1 MVGLNKYSY
10 CQPGK
15 PYMECRKMT
24 KMCPFL
30 RIPVMAPKWLSDKE
44 SACQCR
50 RRGFDPWVKK
60 SSWSRKWQP
69 TPALLPWKFQCTEEL
84 GCCRGSCSPWSCK
97 ESDVMK
103 HACTRLPSTLPRSSR
118 VRRCLQLHLIP
129 LSIHPTNATVW
140 PFHASPYARN
150 KTDKL
155 PAPTQL
161 YPLRQSKTISAHHP
175 QASPA
180 PKTQTAGGSVCHV
193 DGMGGPS
200 PPSAPLPAQLGLL

>member
-15 PYMECRKMT
+15 PYMECR

-69 TPALLPWKFQCTEEL
+69 TPALLRWKFQCTEEL

-155 PAPTQL
+155 GRCPQNNKKLYSTGMKKAPITVSSRKWQL
-161 YPLRQSKTISAHHP
+161 SPQEEFCSGFWNISP
-175 QASPA
+175 R
-180 PKTQTAGGSVCHV
+180 CHI
-193 DGMGGPS
+193 
-200 PPSAPLPAQLGLL
+200 